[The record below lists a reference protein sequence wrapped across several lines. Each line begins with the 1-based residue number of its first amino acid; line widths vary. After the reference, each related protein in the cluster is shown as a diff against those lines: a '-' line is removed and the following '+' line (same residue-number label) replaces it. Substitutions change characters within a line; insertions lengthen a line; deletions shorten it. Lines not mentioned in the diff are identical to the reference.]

1 MSGKPAFAYLYTAV
15 LLLASSGFVALG
27 QTPRPASP
35 YGPMADAGAA
45 NLPGQTI
52 GNNDLLAISVYDA
65 PEFTRTVRVSTE
77 GLIRLPMV
85 QEAVRAAGL
94 LPSQLEKAIA
104 EVLAKEGILVKPVVI
119 VTVAEYSSRSVSVVG
134 AVRKPVTFQAIGR
147 VTLLDAI
154 ARAEGLSDTAG
165 PDLIFT
171 QDDASAAGGRLT
183 RRFLIRDL
191 MDSSRSELNIE
202 LRGGEE
208 VRVPEARK
216 IFVAG
221 NVKKPGAFAVREEG
235 QMTIMKALA
244 LSEGLSP
251 YPQDHAYI
259 YRKDEAAGGVRE
271 IQVELKKILRREAV
285 DIALLPEDTL
295 YIPEA
300 SGRKAALTMTE
311 KIVGFGLATASGV
324 LVWRR

>member
-1 MSGKPAFAYLYTAV
+1 MSGKTAFAYFHITV
-15 LLLASSGFVALG
+15 LLLAPSGFVALG

-52 GNNDLLAISVYDA
+52 GKNDLLAISVYDA

-85 QEAVRAAGL
+85 QEAIRAAGL

-104 EVLAKEGILVKPVVI
+104 GVLAKEGILVKPVVM

-171 QDDASAAGGRLT
+171 QDDESAAGRLT

-191 MDSSRSELNIE
+191 MDSSRPELNIE

-300 SGRKAALTMTE
+300 SGKKAAFTMTE

>member
-1 MSGKPAFAYLYTAV
+1 MSGKTAFAYLHITV
-15 LLLASSGFVALG
+15 LLLAPSGFVALG

-52 GNNDLLAISVYDA
+52 GKNDLLAISVYDA

-85 QEAVRAAGL
+85 QEAIRAAGL

-104 EVLAKEGILVKPVVI
+104 GVLAKEGILVKPVVM

-171 QDDASAAGGRLT
+171 QDDESAAGRLT

-191 MDSSRSELNIE
+191 MDSSRPELNIE

-235 QMTIMKALA
+235 QMTIMKA
-244 LSEGLSP
+244 
-251 YPQDHAYI
+251 
-259 YRKDEAAGGVRE
+259 
-271 IQVELKKILRREAV
+271 
-285 DIALLPEDTL
+285 IALPAGSRLHLPQ
-295 YIPEA
+295 
-300 SGRKAALTMTE
+300 R
-311 KIVGFGLATASGV
+311 
-324 LVWRR
+324 